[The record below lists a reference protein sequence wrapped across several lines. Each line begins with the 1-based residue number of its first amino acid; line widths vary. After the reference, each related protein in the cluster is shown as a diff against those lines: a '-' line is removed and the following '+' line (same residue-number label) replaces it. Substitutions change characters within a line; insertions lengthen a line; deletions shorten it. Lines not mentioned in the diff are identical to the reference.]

1 MGTVSFAASHCR
13 WLRSLLLLRS
23 CSHGKSLWEPPLCG
37 ASAEPRSHC
46 AWPQQCGFVPCK
58 RVFNVKNGSIKS
70 KKGIGALH
78 SAALKVPVI
87 RKEGFARC
95 GHTWAGHGTLLTILV
110 RRNKS
115 RFPHERAV
123 QVWRALRR
131 EQNEA
136 SKPQGHGQRS
146 AGRELLCCLRC
157 SSAPTK
163 EQHWLLPKEKAR
175 PESLPCVPYALERE
189 FLWLAQHLTE

>member
-13 WLRSLLLLRS
+13 WLRPLLLLRS
-23 CSHGKSLWEPPLCG
+23 CSHGKSLWEPALCG

-58 RVFNVKNGSIKS
+58 RVFKVKNSSIKS

-87 RKEGFARC
+87 RKEGFAWC
-95 GHTWAGHGTLLTILV
+95 GHTSAGHSTLLTVLV

-131 EQNEA
+131 EQNEGTGSA
-136 SKPQGHGQRS
+136 VQAGSSSAACAAAQPPPRSNTGSFPKKKHGQKVCH
-146 AGRELLCCLRC
+146 ACLM
-157 SSAPTK
+157 
-163 EQHWLLPKEKAR
+163 H
-175 PESLPCVPYALERE
+175 
-189 FLWLAQHLTE
+189 